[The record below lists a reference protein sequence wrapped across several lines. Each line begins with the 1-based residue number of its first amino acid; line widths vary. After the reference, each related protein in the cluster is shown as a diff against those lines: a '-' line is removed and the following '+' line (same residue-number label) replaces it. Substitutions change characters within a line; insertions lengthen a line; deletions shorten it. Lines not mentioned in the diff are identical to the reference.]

1 MRTLMLIISIA
12 MMGTGVFCIANGSAA
27 FITVAFLIG
36 SVYLLMG
43 ICEIIIGKKADFDIS
58 GRGIGIVSDGI
69 IAIIIGIVVLTG
81 QIVSDTTAQS
91 IFAMWILAEGVISIR
106 GSSLDIYHNTR
117 EENTS
122 LLLNLLMI
130 LVASYTFFNVS
141 TFNFKAM
148 ILIGIA
154 IILTG
159 FRRFRTSF
167 EIEYIRPR
175 FLTGNQDRLDEALAE
190 EKRALAKAKEGI
202 REQKNAQR
210 RIQKIKESMAEEREV
225 LREASIRKMHIEKAK
240 EKNK

>member
-1 MRTLMLIISIA
+1 MRTLMRITSIA
-12 MMGTGVFCIANGSAA
+12 MMGTGIFCIANGSAA

-36 SVYLLMG
+36 SVFLLMG
-43 ICEIIIGKKADFDIS
+43 ICEIIVGIKADFDIT
-58 GRGIGIVSDGI
+58 GRGFGILSDGI
-69 IAIIIGIVVLTG
+69 IAGVIGIVILTG

-91 IFAMWILAEGVISIR
+91 IFAMWLLIEGVLSIR
-106 GSSLDIYHNTR
+106 TNSLDVYHNTL

-122 LLLNLLMI
+122 LLLNILMI
-130 LVASYTFFNVS
+130 LLAVYTFFNVS

-210 RIQKIKESMAEEREV
+210 RIQKIKENMAEEREV
-225 LREASIRKMHIEKAK
+225 LREASIRRMRIEKIK